1 MKLQQI
7 LQEIEDNQSKI
18 AEYGKFD
25 DRVLKKI
32 NYKLRLDWNYYSNR
46 MEGGTLTRE
55 ETRSVMVGNIDVNGK
70 PYKDIAEMKGHDSEV
85 NDVLKMSKGEL
96 TLAEKRIKAIHKTI
110 MYEEIEERRN
120 LIGEWKKTNNE
131 IINYKGEK
139 IVFTEPSEVPEQV
152 HKLLDRTN
160 VELEHYRNGK
170 SKLHPVEIAAQFHI
184 DFISIHPFYDGN
196 GRTTRILTNI
206 LLIACGYPVIVIKD
220 NHKEA
225 YYRLLADIQLYEG
238 KPDLFYAFI
247 GERVLDTQRLILDA
261 LEGKEIDEPDDI
273 DKEIKMAKGLFQGQS
288 PIYEASINSDHV
300 IKLIESVVIPSSKY
314 LYEKLSEFDDEF
326 MNISYNCSVAQGSR
340 VTSGGLSY
348 SIDDLIS
355 NIKRL
360 NLVVYEKENLR
371 SILSVEK
378 RHNGLKKHEN
388 ASNINVCLKF
398 EFKQY
403 FLECID
409 TSNAQ
414 LSAKFA
420 YDQTPDIKVIH
431 NLMNLII
438 KEFINRLKQMLS
450 L

>member
-1 MKLQQI
+1 
-7 LQEIEDNQSKI
+7 
-18 AEYGKFD
+18 
-25 DRVLKKI
+25 
-32 NYKLRLDWNYYSNR
+32 
-46 MEGGTLTRE
+46 
-55 ETRSVMVGNIDVNGK
+55 VNGK
-70 PYKDIAEMKGHDSEV
+70 KQTTKS
-85 NDVLKMSKGEL
+85 S
-96 TLAEKRIKAIHKTI
+96 
-110 MYEEIEERRN
+110 
-120 LIGEWKKTNNE
+120 KKTNNE

-247 GERVLDTQRLILDA
+247 GERVLDTQRLILLDTQRLILDA